1 MCTYV
6 VGFCD
11 RRNIIVTLIMEE
23 SYLIW
28 LSPLCFKTLWFCHVL
43 FRLCCSVL
51 YRVLTCG
58 SNASYNLTSEDK
70 KICISRGK
78 VENFPTIDH
87 MWFFFFWKK
96 TTCDYRLDHL
106 NLSYIFHT
114 TTLLLLLLL
123 PLHYPS
129 LFPTTINIITIT
141 FTNDFQYGCP
151 KLDWNKK

>member
-28 LSPLCFKTLWFCHVL
+28 LSPLCFKTLWFYHVL

-96 TTCDYRLDHL
+96 TTCDYRLDLEVVFKFIIYLPHH
-106 NLSYIFHT
+106 NTSPSSSSSSSLS
-114 TTLLLLLLL
+114 LLVSHHHQHYHNNIYQWL
-123 PLHYPS
+123 PIWLS
-129 LFPTTINIITIT
+129 
-141 FTNDFQYGCP
+141 
-151 KLDWNKK
+151 